1 MNKIKHIQRITNSE
15 LATLTPQSASWHRD
29 YQQSAYITMQGLNYR
44 MNEGDI
50 VIIASQFGEVVDC
63 RLARD

>member
-15 LATLTPQSASWHRD
+15 LASLTPQSASWHRD
-29 YQQSAYITMQGLNYR
+29 YQDSAYITIHGLNYR

-50 VIIASQFGEVVDC
+50 VVVAS
-63 RLARD
+63 